1 MVSCSKVVQ
10 RGAIW
15 QVEEV
20 DALIALWGEQD
31 IQTKLEGTTR
41 NIKSV
46 RNHFE
51 QVERPWL

>member
-10 RGAIW
+10 RGVIW

-31 IQTKLEGTTR
+31 IQAKLEGTTR

-51 QVERPWL
+51 QVETPWL